1 MGIEAKYMVCT
12 QCFTFNHAAYIEDAL
27 NGFVAQQTDFP
38 VVYTIV
44 DDASTDGEPQILRD
58 FFNDS
63 FDVDDSSVAYQEEA
77 DYGTVFYGQ
86 HKVNKNCF
94 FAILLLKENHYSQ
107 KKSKLAYLTRWN
119 DHAKYVALCEGDDY
133 WIDPLK
139 LQRQVDY
146 LESHPLCMLVT
157 HPASWRTGDE
167 IYAAGC
173 QDSSPKDYS
182 IDELIRCGGYFFA
195 TASFVFRSELNKDW
209 PQWRREAHVG
219 DFPLQILAGLRGNV
233 HSLPYSMCIYRYQ
246 SEGSWSLN
254 QKNKEQRVSYHK
266 NKIKW
271 MSLLDQ
277 DTGHKHQE
285 AIYDQLFQHY
295 NFLYNLRMISALDY
309 MKVVRRSGNKRY
321 GRLLKD
327 IVRIELTPVYRLLA
341 CFKSINKKYV

>member
-1 MGIEAKYMVCT
+1 MGIEAKYGVCT

-44 DDASTDGEPQILRD
+44 DDASTDGEPKILRD
-58 FFNDS
+58 YFNDN
-63 FDVDDSSVAYQEEA
+63 FDVDDSAVAYQEKA
-77 DYGTVFYGQ
+77 DFGTVFYAQ

-94 FAILLLKENHYSQ
+94 FAILLLNENHYRQ
-107 KKSKLAYLTRWN
+107 KKSKLPYLTRWN

-146 LESHPLCMLVT
+146 MESHPLCMLVT

-173 QDSSPKDYS
+173 QDSTPKDYS
-182 IDELIRCGGYFFA
+182 TDELIRCGGYYFA
-195 TASFVFRSELNKDW
+195 TASFVFRTELNNDW
-209 PQWRREAHVG
+209 PKWRSEANVG
-219 DFPLQILAGLRGNV
+219 DFPLQILAGMRGYV

-246 SEGSWSLN
+246 SEGSWSLK
-254 QKNKEQRVSYHK
+254 QKHQEQNVTYHK

-271 MSLLDQ
+271 MTLLNEDTVHKYQ
-277 DTGHKHQE
+277 D

-295 NFLYNLRMISALDY
+295 QALYTLREIGLRDY
-309 MKVVRRSGNKRY
+309 LKATSRSGKKRY
-321 GRLLKD
+321 GRVMKD
-327 IVRIELTPVYRLLA
+327 FLRVEISPIYRLLTH
-341 CFKSINKKYV
+341 FKRNKEK